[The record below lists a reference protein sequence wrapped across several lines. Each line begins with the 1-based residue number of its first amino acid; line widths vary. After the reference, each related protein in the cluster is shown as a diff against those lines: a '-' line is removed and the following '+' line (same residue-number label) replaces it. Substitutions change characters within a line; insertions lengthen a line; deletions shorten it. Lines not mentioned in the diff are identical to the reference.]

1 MLILVGT
8 KFYDVLGVDHNSASD
23 KQRLEFFKSHFTIAE
38 KNLLNKNHRK
48 IFEGVLI
55 CMQNPTLNTQKDHKI
70 MKLLCPCF
78 LRTPANT
85 EIT

>member
-1 MLILVGT
+1 
-8 KFYDVLGVDHNSASD
+8 
-23 KQRLEFFKSHFTIAE
+23 
-38 KNLLNKNHRK
+38 
-48 IFEGVLI
+48 
-55 CMQNPTLNTQKDHKI
+55 MQNPTLNTQKDHKI